1 MLVLV
6 MTKEQYGGEMWM
18 NCRKNHNREEH
29 NSQSPLIVS
38 FLILL
43 PVISRTLTK
52 MFFKHTT

>member
-1 MLVLV
+1 MLV

-18 NCRKNHNREEH
+18 NCRKSHNREEH